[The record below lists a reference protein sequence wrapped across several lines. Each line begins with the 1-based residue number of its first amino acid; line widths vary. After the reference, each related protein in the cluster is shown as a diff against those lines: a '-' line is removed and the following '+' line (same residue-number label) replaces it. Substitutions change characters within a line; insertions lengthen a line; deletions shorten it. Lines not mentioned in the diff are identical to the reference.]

1 MQLLEVKM
9 IHGDLQTARAH
20 FFKALGDRT
29 RLDILKML
37 SENKRFSVTEIYQG
51 LGHAQNLISH
61 HLACLKNC
69 GMVTSEKEGKQVYY
83 RLRNKKILK
92 LIEFTDTYIKD
103 ILESILLCEVVADEK
118 TAAGRRRNRKSA

>member
-1 MQLLEVKM
+1 M
-9 IHGDLQTARAH
+9 IDGDLQTARVH

-37 SENKRFSVTEIYQG
+37 SDGKPLTVTVIYQK

-69 GMVTSEKEGKQVYY
+69 GLVTADRQGQQTFY
-83 RLRNKKILK
+83 RLRTKNVLK
-92 LIEFTDTYIKD
+92 LLSLTDAHIK
-103 ILESILLCEVVADEK
+103 
-118 TAAGRRRNRKSA
+118 N

>member
-1 MQLLEVKM
+1 M

-29 RLDILKML
+29 RLDILRML

-51 LGHAQNLISH
+51 LGHAQNLVSH

-83 RLRNKKILK
+83 RLRNRKILK
-92 LIEFTDTYIKD
+92 LIDFTDTYIKD
-103 ILESILLCEVVADEK
+103 ILESVLLCEVVADEEK
-118 TAAGRRRNRKSA
+118 SAGRRRNRKVS

>member
-1 MQLLEVKM
+1 M

-37 SENKRFSVTEIYQG
+37 SENKGFSVTEIYQG

-69 GMVTSEKEGKQVYY
+69 GLVSSEKEGKQVYY

-92 LIEFTDTYIKD
+92 LIDFTDTYIKD
-103 ILESILLCEVVADEK
+103 ILQSILLCEVVADEK
-118 TAAGRRRNRKSA
+118 TADRKKKMKETLR

>member
-1 MQLLEVKM
+1 M
-9 IHGDLQTARAH
+9 IDGDLQTARAH

-37 SENKRFSVTEIYQG
+37 NDGRPLNVTEIYQK

-69 GMVTSEKEGKQVYY
+69 GLVTAEKQGKQVYY
-83 RLRNKKILK
+83 RIRNKKVLK
-92 LIEFTDTYIKD
+92 LLQLTDAYIKD
-103 ILESILLCEVVADEK
+103 VLESVLFCEVVSEEKETRRARLK
-118 TAAGRRRNRKSA
+118 TA

>member
-1 MQLLEVKM
+1 M

-29 RLDILKML
+29 RLDILKVL

-69 GMVTSEKEGKQVYY
+69 GLVSSEKEGKQVYY

-92 LIEFTDTYIKD
+92 LINFTDTYIKD

-118 TAAGRRRNRKSA
+118 IADRKKKMKETLQ

>member
-1 MQLLEVKM
+1 M
-9 IHGDLQTARAH
+9 IDGDLQTARAH

-37 SENKRFSVTEIYQG
+37 SEKQALSVTDIYQS

-69 GMVTSEKEGKQVYY
+69 GLVTTEKQGKQVFYG
-83 RLRNKKILK
+83 LRNKKVLK
-92 LIEFTDTYIKD
+92 LLNFTDTYIKD
-103 ILESILLCEVVADEK
+103 VLESVLYCEVVSEDK
-118 TAAGRRRNRKSA
+118 STRKRKLRTA

>member
-1 MQLLEVKM
+1 M

-37 SENKRFSVTEIYQG
+37 SEKKRFSVTEIYKE

-69 GMVTSEKEGKQVYY
+69 GLVTAEKNGKQIFY
-83 RLRNKKILK
+83 RLRNKKVIK
-92 LIEFTDTYIKD
+92 LLHYTDSYIKD
-103 ILESILLCEVVADEK
+103 ILESILFCEVVADGKEPGAKRSNRK
-118 TAAGRRRNRKSA
+118 TA

>member
-1 MQLLEVKM
+1 M

-51 LGHAQNLISH
+51 LGHAQNLVSH

-69 GMVTSEKEGKQVYY
+69 GLVSAEKEGKQVYY

-92 LIEFTDTYIKD
+92 LIDLTDTYIKD
-103 ILESILLCEVVADEK
+103 ILQSILCCEIVADEK
-118 TAAGRRRNRKSA
+118 TTASQRRKKKTA

>member
-1 MQLLEVKM
+1 M

-37 SENKRFSVTEIYQG
+37 SANKRFSVTEIYQG

-92 LIEFTDTYIKD
+92 LIDFTDTYIKD

-118 TAAGRRRNRKSA
+118 TAAGRRRNRKTA

>member
-1 MQLLEVKM
+1 M

-92 LIEFTDTYIKD
+92 LIDFTDTYIKD
-103 ILESILLCEVVADEK
+103 ILESILLCEVVADEN
-118 TAAGRRRNRKSA
+118 TSAGRRKNRKTA

>member
-1 MQLLEVKM
+1 M

-37 SENKRFSVTEIYQG
+37 SANKRFSVTEIYQG

-69 GMVTSEKEGKQVYY
+69 GMVCSEKEGKQVYY

-92 LIEFTDTYIKD
+92 LIDFTDTYIKD

-118 TAAGRRRNRKSA
+118 TAAGLRKNRKTA